1 MVALANYSSQKTLIA
16 ISMHIG
22 FLIIA
27 KGMMSL
33 GQSLLNS
40 PRVLSPLLSP
50 RLLIKPDWRIRSEG
64 RDLFFK
70 NPMAFE

>member
-1 MVALANYSSQKTLIA
+1 MVALANYSSQKTFIS

-33 GQSLLNS
+33 GQSLLILLAS
-40 PRVLSPLLSP
+40 SLLSY
-50 RLLIKPDWRIRSEG
+50 LLASFSKPIG
-64 RDLFFK
+64 G
-70 NPMAFE
+70 